1 MSIFNRI
8 LQKGSTDEELMMLSG
23 KGDRRAF
30 EMLYDRY
37 FDKLVWFAR
46 GFVKDEQMAEDIVQE
61 GFLKI
66 IKQPELFDPG
76 KKFSTWI
83 YTLVGNACKNA
94 IRNDQNRNRLMQ
106 EEIKPMYNTSVIM
119 HHQVDYSLLKK
130 EITILVETLSEKEK
144 SIYVLRF
151 EQEMSIAEIADIL
164 DIPEGSVK
172 SGIYYLLKK
181 LSHHLKEFTHEKYT

>member
-8 LQKGSTDEELMMLSG
+8 PQKGSTDEELMMLSG
-23 KGDRRAF
+23 KGDRGAF

-46 GFVKDEQMAEDIVQE
+46 GFVKDEQAAEDIVQE

-76 KKFSTWI
+76 KKFSTWV
-83 YTLVGNACKNA
+83 YTLVGNVCRNA
-94 IRNDQNRNRLMQ
+94 IRNEQNRSRLMQ
-106 EEIKPMYNTSVIM
+106 EEIKPMYDTSVTM

-130 EITILVETLSEKEK
+130 EISALIETLSEKEK
-144 SIYVLRF
+144 NIYSLRF
-151 EQEMSIAEIADIL
+151 EQEMSIAEIAGIL

-181 LSHHLKEFTHEKYT
+181 LSNHLKEFTHEKHT